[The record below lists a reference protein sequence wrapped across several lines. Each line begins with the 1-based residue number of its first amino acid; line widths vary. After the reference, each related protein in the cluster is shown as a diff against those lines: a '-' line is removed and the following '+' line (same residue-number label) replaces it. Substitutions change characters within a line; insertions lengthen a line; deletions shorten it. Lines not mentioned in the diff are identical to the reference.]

1 MAREIYFEAQLAA
14 RRAREA
20 NSLAGQAHNMLT
32 RIEAIRAS
40 IGTDPRGP
48 LVDTLTRS
56 WHGLV
61 DARNLTIGQWQHLTG
76 RQWDCCGE
84 NLTTV

>member
-1 MAREIYFEAQLAA
+1 MARDTYYVAQLAA
-14 RRAREA
+14 QRAREA
-20 NSLAGQAHNMLT
+20 NTLASQAHNMLT
-32 RIEAIRAS
+32 RIEAIRAA

-61 DARNLTIGQWQHLTG
+61 DARNLTIGQWQNLTG
-76 RQWDCCGE
+76 RQWDCRGD